1 MIIVTDTHPWV
12 WFLTANPHLST
23 KAKSSL
29 SDSSNLI
36 VVPSIVMLEIKYL
49 YDRKRISIAFDE
61 VVEKA
66 ETTENVVIH
75 PLDIFVATFA
85 PIKLEIHDAIIV
97 GTAINLSQ
105 QHDEP
110 VSLVTKDETI
120 TKSGLVRVIW

>member
-1 MIIVTDTHPWV
+1 VIIVTDTHPWV

>member
-1 MIIVTDTHPWV
+1 VIIVTDTHPWV
-12 WFLTANPHLST
+12 WFLTGNPHLST

-29 SDSSNLI
+29 SASSNLI

-49 YDRKRISIAFDE
+49 YDRKRISISFDE

-66 ETTENVVIH
+66 ETSENVVIH

-85 PIKLEIHDAIIV
+85 PVKLEIHDAIIV

-110 VSLVTKDETI
+110 VSLVTRDETI
-120 TKSGLVRVIW
+120 TKSGLVPIIW

>member
-110 VSLVTKDETI
+110 VSLVTRDETI

>member
-36 VVPSIVMLEIKYL
+36 VVPSIVMLEVKYL
-49 YDRKRISIAFDE
+49 YDRKRISISFDE

-66 ETTENVVIH
+66 ETSENVVIH

-85 PIKLEIHDAIIV
+85 PVKLEIHDAIIV

-105 QHDEP
+105 QHDQP
-110 VSLVTKDETI
+110 VYLITRDEAI
-120 TKSGLVRVIW
+120 SKSGLVRVLW

>member
-36 VVPSIVMLEIKYL
+36 VVPSVVMLEIKYL
-49 YDRKRISIAFDE
+49 YDRKRISISFDE

-66 ETTENVVIH
+66 ETSENVVIH

-85 PIKLEIHDAIIV
+85 PVKLEIHDAIIV
-97 GTAINLSQ
+97 GTVINLSQ
-105 QHDEP
+105 QHDQP
-110 VSLVTKDETI
+110 VYLITRDETI
-120 TKSGLVRVIW
+120 SKSGLVRVLW

>member
-1 MIIVTDTHPWV
+1 VIIVTDTHPWV

-49 YDRKRISIAFDE
+49 YDRKRISISFDE

-66 ETTENVVIH
+66 ETSENVVIH

-85 PIKLEIHDAIIV
+85 PVKLEIHDAIIV
-97 GTAINLSQ
+97 GTVINLSQ
-105 QHDEP
+105 QHDQP
-110 VSLVTKDETI
+110 VYLITRDEAI
-120 TKSGLVRVIW
+120 SKSGLVRVLW

>member
-1 MIIVTDTHPWV
+1 VIIVTDTHPWV

-110 VSLVTKDETI
+110 VSLVTRDETI

>member
-1 MIIVTDTHPWV
+1 VIIVTDTHAWV

-29 SDSSNLI
+29 SDSSNLV
-36 VVPSIVMLEIKYL
+36 VVPSIVMLEIKCL
-49 YDRKRISIAFDE
+49 YDRKRISISFDE

-66 ETTENVVIH
+66 ETSENVVIH

-85 PIKLEIHDAIIV
+85 PVKLEIHDAIIV

-110 VSLVTKDETI
+110 VSLVTRDETI
-120 TKSGLVRVIW
+120 TKSGLIPIIW